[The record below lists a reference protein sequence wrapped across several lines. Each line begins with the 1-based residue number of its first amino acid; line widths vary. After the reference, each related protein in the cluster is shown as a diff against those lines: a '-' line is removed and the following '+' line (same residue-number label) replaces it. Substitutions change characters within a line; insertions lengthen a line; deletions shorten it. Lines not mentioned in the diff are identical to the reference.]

1 MLFIWTVHVVNFYFI
16 LGFEVLLAVAE
27 LELKAPA
34 LLVGSLFGISTYE
47 WFKTLN
53 V

>member
-1 MLFIWTVHVVNFYFI
+1 MNFYFI

-34 LLVGSLFGISTYE
+34 LLVGSLFGISTSGSRRWTYE
-47 WFKTLN
+47 NIYKSEN
-53 V
+53 